1 MCHVCG
7 MLTVRPISFHESV
20 GLSARHGE
28 DGSLRRAGSGP
39 AVEDVIGE
47 VAGRPKGFGVLFWD
61 FQAEEGSAAMGLIC
75 RSSANEVAGP
85 MSRDGTSVIWLDIKW
100 PVQDFFPG
108 PA

>member
-1 MCHVCG
+1 MWSVCG
-7 MLTVRPISFHESV
+7 TLTVRPIFFHQSA

-28 DGSLRRAGSGP
+28 DGLLRRARSGP

-61 FQAEEGSAAMGLIC
+61 FQAEAGSAAMGLIC

-85 MSRDGTSVIWLDIKW
+85 VSRDGTPVICL
-100 PVQDFFPG
+100 
-108 PA
+108 